1 MRRRES
7 QWLAW
12 RDSTAATAAQRSQ
25 PRRRP
30 QDLAGEQVYGGVTFP
45 GGRFCNR
52 LQADQGETMNASK
65 RLGYAAAA
73 AALSLAAAMSGCKQA
88 APAPTDQAQAPAPE
102 QAKQAALT
110 LDVFNPGEAAI
121 FAVSSVLVEGEK
133 DAVLIDAQFSAEQAR
148 KLADRIKASG
158 KRLTTIYISH
168 GDPDYYF
175 GLDSLQAAFPQ
186 ARIVATPQ
194 TIAHIEATKD
204 DKLKVWGPQLGE
216 NAPKRI
222 VVPQPLQGD
231 TLALEGQ
238 ELKVVGLDGPT
249 PDRSFVWIPSIKAV
263 VGGIPVLAGEHVW
276 MADTQTA
283 KSHEDWLATLDRI
296 KALQPA
302 TVIPGHFAAGAPMD
316 VRAVDFTAGYI
327 RAFDEETAKAR
338 NSAGLIAA
346 MKQRY
351 PGLGGESSLELSAK
365 VAKGE
370 MAWK

>member
-1 MRRRES
+1 
-7 QWLAW
+7 
-12 RDSTAATAAQRSQ
+12 
-25 PRRRP
+25 
-30 QDLAGEQVYGGVTFP
+30 
-45 GGRFCNR
+45 
-52 LQADQGETMNASK
+52 MNASK
-65 RLGYAAAA
+65 KLGYAVSAC
-73 AALSLAAAMSGCKQA
+73 ALLLAAAISGCERA
-88 APAPTDQAQAPAPE
+88 APPQPEKAQAPAQE
-102 QAKQAALT
+102 QAKREALK

-121 FAVSSVLVEGEK
+121 FAVSSVLVEGAN
-133 DAVLIDAQFSAEQAR
+133 DAVLIDAQFSAAEAR

-175 GLDSLQAAFPQ
+175 GLDTLQTAFPQ
-186 ARIVATPQ
+186 ARIVATAQ
-194 TIAHIEATKD
+194 TIAHIEASKD
-204 DKLKVWGPQLGE
+204 DKLKVWAPQLGE

-222 VVPQPLQGD
+222 VLPQPLPGD
-231 TLALEGQ
+231 TLVLEGQ
-238 ELKVVGLDGPT
+238 ELKIVGLDGPT

-276 MADTQTA
+276 MADTQTP

-296 KALQPA
+296 KSLEPA
-302 TVIPGHFAAGAPMD
+302 TVVPGHFAAGAPMD
-316 VRAVDFTAGYI
+316 LRAVDFTAGYI
-327 RAFDEETAKAR
+327 RAFDEETAKAK